1 MYLLIIVLVKGL
13 YEILIMTL
21 KKTLIVVL
29 KALILSFFFFYH
41 LYSLF
46 VTLAP
51 SAMRHIINIKKKI
64 NIYTPSETSLSKFK
78 NFKIKYKLPL
88 FYFVIIKVVT
98 RIVLELFFFFFG
110 VNVLELFD
118 SM

>member
-29 KALILSFFFFYH
+29 KAIILSFFLYH
-41 LYSLF
+41 LYSLS

-51 SAMRHIINIKKKI
+51 SAMRHIINI
-64 NIYTPSETSLSKFK
+64 
-78 NFKIKYKLPL
+78 
-88 FYFVIIKVVT
+88 
-98 RIVLELFFFFFG
+98 
-110 VNVLELFD
+110 
-118 SM
+118 